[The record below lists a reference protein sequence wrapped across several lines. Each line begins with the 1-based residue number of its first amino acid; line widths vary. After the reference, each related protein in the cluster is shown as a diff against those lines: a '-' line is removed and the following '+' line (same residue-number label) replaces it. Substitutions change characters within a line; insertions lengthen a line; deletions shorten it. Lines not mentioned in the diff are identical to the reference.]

1 LQISEPDDTYD
12 EAAPC
17 SMPQPTAAAIEDT
30 DEGLYQEVGDV
41 DARHDVDD
49 RQEADDSELYQD
61 TAAASSRDEPQDFAE
76 EDFYQV

>member
-1 LQISEPDDTYD
+1 
-12 EAAPC
+12 
-17 SMPQPTAAAIEDT
+17 MPQPTAAAIEDT

-61 TAAASSRDEPQDFAE
+61 TAAASPRDEPQDFAE

>member
-1 LQISEPDDTYD
+1 
-12 EAAPC
+12 
-17 SMPQPTAAAIEDT
+17 MPQPTAAAIEDT

-61 TAAASSRDEPQDFAE
+61 TAVASPRDEPQDFAE